1 MILNNYTK
9 EISYNLK
16 LSYPIILGLLG
27 HTLVGM
33 IDNIMVGKLDPT
45 NLAAVSLGNSFIFI
59 AMSIG
64 FGFSAAITP
73 VVAESHSKNH
83 TIDLKKSFV
92 NGFLMCLILGVF
104 LFLAIILCKP
114 LLFMLDQPKNVVN
127 LAIPYLE
134 IVAASLIPLLMFQA
148 LKQYSDGLS
157 LTSNPM
163 YATVLANIIN
173 VVVNYILI
181 FGKFGFPAMGIIGAA
196 IGTLVSRVIM
206 FSFLFFLLYKKDII
220 KNYIKDI
227 FRFIIDKSMIE
238 KILSL
243 GFPTSL
249 QMLFE
254 VGIFTSAIWLSG
266 LLGEI
271 TQSANQIVLNISS
284 MTFMIASGLGV
295 SAAIRSGNQK
305 GLENYKELKR
315 ISLSILLLGIFFA
328 LIFTLLII
336 IFREYLPYIYIDISD
351 IYNYEKNIIIVQKS
365 AKLFIIVALFQL
377 FDSAQVIILGALR
390 GMQDVKIPTVIV
402 FIAYWVIGFPISFYF
417 GHINMLQEIGI
428 WIGLLC
434 GLLFSAV
441 FLYLRFNLGLLT
453 VKKCLIKN
461 S

>member
-1 MILNNYTK
+1 MILSNYTK

-64 FGFSAAITP
+64 IGFSAAITP
-73 VVAESHSKNH
+73 VVAEAHSKNH

-104 LFLAIILCKP
+104 LFLAIILFKP

-181 FGKFGFPAMGIIGAA
+181 FGMFGFPAMGIIGAA
-196 IGTLVSRVIM
+196 IGTLVSRIIM

-351 IYNYEKNIIIVQKS
+351 VYNYEKNIIIVQKS

-402 FIAYWVIGFPISFYF
+402 FIAYWVIGFPTSFYF
-417 GHINMLQEIGI
+417 GDINMLQEVGI

-441 FLYLRFNLGLLT
+441 FLYLRFNYLAN
-453 VKKCLIKN
+453 KKIQN
-461 S
+461 A

>member
-1 MILNNYTK
+1 
-9 EISYNLK
+9 
-16 LSYPIILGLLG
+16 
-27 HTLVGM
+27 
-33 IDNIMVGKLDPT
+33 
-45 NLAAVSLGNSFIFI
+45 
-59 AMSIG
+59 
-64 FGFSAAITP
+64 
-73 VVAESHSKNH
+73 
-83 TIDLKKSFV
+83 
-92 NGFLMCLILGVF
+92 
-104 LFLAIILCKP
+104 
-114 LLFMLDQPKNVVN
+114 
-127 LAIPYLE
+127 
-134 IVAASLIPLLMFQA
+134 
-148 LKQYSDGLS
+148 
-157 LTSNPM
+157 M

-173 VVVNYILI
+173 VIVNYILI

-196 IGTLVSRVIM
+196 IGTLVSRIIM
-206 FSFLFFLLYKKDII
+206 FSFLFFLLFKKDII
-220 KNYIKDI
+220 KNYIKDT

-238 KILSL
+238 KILSI

-351 IYNYEKNIIIVQKS
+351 VYNYEKNIIIVQKS

-390 GMQDVKIPTVIV
+390 GMQDVKVPTVIV
-402 FIAYWVIGFPISFYF
+402 FISYWVIGFPISFYF
-417 GHINMLQEIGI
+417 GDINVQQEIGI
-428 WIGLLC
+428 WVGLMC

-441 FLYLRFNLGLLT
+441 FLYLRFNYLT
-453 VKKCLIKN
+453 NKRIQN
-461 S
+461 A

>member
-64 FGFSAAITP
+64 IGFSAAITP
-73 VVAESHSKNH
+73 VVAEAHSKNH

-104 LFLAIILCKP
+104 LFIAIILLKP

-196 IGTLVSRVIM
+196 IGTLVSRIIM
-206 FSFLFFLLYKKDII
+206 FSFLFFLLYNKDII

-227 FRFIIDKSMIE
+227 IRFIIDKSMIE
-238 KILSL
+238 KILSI

-351 IYNYEKNIIIVQKS
+351 VYNYEKNIIIVQKS

-417 GHINMLQEIGI
+417 GDINMLKEIGI

-441 FLYLRFNLGLLT
+441 FLYLRFNYLA
-453 VKKCLIKN
+453 N
-461 S
+461 SKIHNA

>member
-1 MILNNYTK
+1 
-9 EISYNLK
+9 
-16 LSYPIILGLLG
+16 
-27 HTLVGM
+27 
-33 IDNIMVGKLDPT
+33 
-45 NLAAVSLGNSFIFI
+45 
-59 AMSIG
+59 
-64 FGFSAAITP
+64 
-73 VVAESHSKNH
+73 
-83 TIDLKKSFV
+83 
-92 NGFLMCLILGVF
+92 
-104 LFLAIILCKP
+104 
-114 LLFMLDQPKNVVN
+114 MLDQPKNVVN

-196 IGTLVSRVIM
+196 IGTLVSRIIM
-206 FSFLFFLLYKKDII
+206 FSFLFFLLYNKDII

-227 FRFIIDKSMIE
+227 IRFIIDKSMIE
-238 KILSL
+238 KILSI

-351 IYNYEKNIIIVQKS
+351 VYNYEKNIIIVQKS

-417 GHINMLQEIGI
+417 GDINMLKEIGI

-441 FLYLRFNLGLLT
+441 FLYLRFNYLA
-453 VKKCLIKN
+453 N
-461 S
+461 SKIHNA

>member
-64 FGFSAAITP
+64 IGFSAAITP
-73 VVAESHSKNH
+73 VVAEAHSKNH

-92 NGFLMCLILGVF
+92 NGFLMCLILGIF

-196 IGTLVSRVIM
+196 IGTLVSRIIM

-351 IYNYEKNIIIVQKS
+351 VYNYEKNIIIVQKS

-417 GHINMLQEIGI
+417 GDINMLQENGI

-441 FLYLRFNLGLLT
+441 FLYLRFNYLANM
-453 VKKCLIKN
+453 KIQN
-461 S
+461 A